1 MGALRA
7 TVSIRG
13 REIDILFS
21 HIEFSRKTDNKG
33 RPVTSV
39 IGGRLTFSIE
49 ATKDTEIL
57 EAMVN
62 SQFKPV
68 SGKIIFYKTDDNSIF
83 NSFGQERFNLK
94 QEIFK
99 SEKPLT
105 REAQKNLG
113 VYKLTV
119 TPTANMVDDAAG
131 TAYALKTTDAFGNDI
146 ISKYDV
152 KIKTKMDTEYL
163 ADNTSKSVKYTEE
176 ADLDELFADELKV
189 VADYYFEVKDEQ
201 LKNSGATFDKETNT
215 INATKKGS
223 VGITIHYLS
232 TKGEVKQVNATVHF
246 KDISGEDLSIA
257 PVSYSSF
264 GFRY

>member
-7 TVSIRG
+7 TVSVRG

-83 NSFGQERFNLK
+83 RTIEFRCAYIVFTRK
-94 QEIFK
+94 Y
-99 SEKPLT
+99 LT
-105 REAQKNLG
+105 W
-113 VYKLTV
+113 
-119 TPTANMVDDAAG
+119 
-131 TAYALKTTDAFGNDI
+131 
-146 ISKYDV
+146 
-152 KIKTKMDTEYL
+152 
-163 ADNTSKSVKYTEE
+163 
-176 ADLDELFADELKV
+176 
-189 VADYYFEVKDEQ
+189 
-201 LKNSGATFDKETNT
+201 
-215 INATKKGS
+215 
-223 VGITIHYLS
+223 
-232 TKGEVKQVNATVHF
+232 TKGDRSLQQ
-246 KDISGEDLSIA
+246 
-257 PVSYSSF
+257 
-264 GFRY
+264 

>member
-83 NSFGQERFNLK
+83 RTIEFRCAYIVFTRKYLTWT
-94 QEIFK
+94 K
-99 SEKPLT
+99 SDHSL
-105 REAQKNLG
+105 Q
-113 VYKLTV
+113 
-119 TPTANMVDDAAG
+119 
-131 TAYALKTTDAFGNDI
+131 
-146 ISKYDV
+146 
-152 KIKTKMDTEYL
+152 
-163 ADNTSKSVKYTEE
+163 
-176 ADLDELFADELKV
+176 
-189 VADYYFEVKDEQ
+189 Q
-201 LKNSGATFDKETNT
+201 
-215 INATKKGS
+215 
-223 VGITIHYLS
+223 
-232 TKGEVKQVNATVHF
+232 
-246 KDISGEDLSIA
+246 
-257 PVSYSSF
+257 
-264 GFRY
+264 